1 MKKLITLIGSIL
13 LISSSGIIVI
23 SCKTQQKSNN
33 QSLNFN
39 NEKTFNQDIKTK
51 NDTNNEKSDQNTSKE
66 IDKEKTENKNQ
77 NLTIKKEEKKIKDEQ
92 VEKKQKYI
100 LQRSKENNFS
110 LTKEYGLK
118 HADFTWNNQDKWS
131 KWKSDSKN
139 SWLAS
144 LIGQVT
150 TFYSKISKY
159 ASVVELE
166 KEFENKLNQN
176 RNYKSFEEF
185 IEKMDMTITKYL
197 EQKDSIWKQLQEI
210 SKT

>member
-1 MKKLITLIGSIL
+1 MKTLLTILGSFGLIATTSAAVIACGDKTPQKISTENKDNNTTEESKDNKPTEESI
-13 LISSSGIIVI
+13 
-23 SCKTQQKSNN
+23 
-33 QSLNFN
+33 
-39 NEKTFNQDIKTK
+39 
-51 NDTNNEKSDQNTSKE
+51 KE
-66 IDKEKTENKNQ
+66 DKEKTEQ
-77 NLTIKKEEKKIKDEQ
+77 PKKEEKKIKDKQIE
-92 VEKKQKYI
+92 EKQKYI

-118 HADFTWNNQDKWS
+118 HADFTWNNQNKWS

-139 SWLAS
+139 SSLAS

-166 KEFENKLNQN
+166 KEFEN

-197 EQKDSIWKQLQEI
+197 EQKDSIWNALN
-210 SKT
+210 TL

>member
-1 MKKLITLIGSIL
+1 MKKLLTILGSIG
-13 LISSSGIIVI
+13 LIATTSAAVI
-23 SCKTQQKSNN
+23 ACGDKTPQKISTENKDKN
-33 QSLNFN
+33 TTEESKDNKPT
-39 NEKTFNQDIKTK
+39 EESIK
-51 NDTNNEKSDQNTSKE
+51 E
-66 IDKEKTENKNQ
+66 DKEKTEQ
-77 NLTIKKEEKKIKDEQ
+77 PKKEEK
-92 VEKKQKYI
+92 QKYV
-100 LQRSKENNFS
+100 LQRSRENNFS
-110 LTKEYGLK
+110 LTKDYGLK
-118 HADFTWNNQDKWS
+118 HTDFTWNNQDKWS

-139 SWLAS
+139 SSLAS

-197 EQKDSIWKQLQEI
+197 EQKDSIWNALN
-210 SKT
+210 TL